1 MSSAN
6 VKIFATLFFALFTVV
21 TGVGIVVPLLPV
33 YAHRLGASGFYIA
46 LIFSAF
52 SLSRTFLLPYFGRWS
67 DRRGRRPFIV
77 LGLAAYAFISVSLMF
92 ADDVNM
98 LIFIRF
104 IQGMA
109 SAMMMPVIQAYA
121 GEITPEG
128 REGFSM
134 GLFNMAMFF
143 GLSLGP
149 VLGGVINDRFSLDAA
164 FGAMGVLSLLSFLC
178 CLTLLPPTH
187 EEPAAHRRSV
197 APVPWSI
204 LLKDRGIVALSL
216 FRWSHSASVGII
228 WGFLPILADRD
239 FGLSSSTIGIL
250 VMLGILISGLMH
262 LPMGMVA
269 DRMNKH
275 RLMISGGILICL
287 GMLLYYIAGSQ
298 RTLYLAGILI
308 GIGGGISMPALMALA
323 VIKGGQNTAMGSV
336 MSLIT
341 MAHSLGQL
349 CGAILAGLI
358 MDYLSLRIAF
368 PVGAGLVAAATLF
381 LLLVPDQEPAHAH
394 VPLPLPPVEP

>member
-1 MSSAN
+1 
-6 VKIFATLFFALFTVV
+6 
-21 TGVGIVVPLLPV
+21 
-33 YAHRLGASGFYIA
+33 
-46 LIFSAF
+46 
-52 SLSRTFLLPYFGRWS
+52 
-67 DRRGRRPFIV
+67 
-77 LGLAAYAFISVSLMF
+77 
-92 ADDVNM
+92 
-98 LIFIRF
+98 
-104 IQGMA
+104 
-109 SAMMMPVIQAYA
+109 
-121 GEITPEG
+121 
-128 REGFSM
+128 
-134 GLFNMAMFF
+134 
-143 GLSLGP
+143 
-149 VLGGVINDRFSLDAA
+149 
-164 FGAMGVLSLLSFLC
+164 
-178 CLTLLPPTH
+178 
-187 EEPAAHRRSV
+187 
-197 APVPWSI
+197 
-204 LLKDRGIVALSL
+204 
-216 FRWSHSASVGII
+216 
-228 WGFLPILADRD
+228 
-239 FGLSSSTIGIL
+239 
-250 VMLGILISGLMH
+250 MH